1 MYYHEGERRGRRPQC
16 DGPRDADKGGV
27 PGLLGDRREMIAE
40 PRDSVRMAY
49 MYIGRFKA
57 AFSKCEEATKVD
69 LT

>member
-40 PRDSVRMAY
+40 PRDSVRMPIWLFFPLFVLA
-49 MYIGRFKA
+49 
-57 AFSKCEEATKVD
+57 
-69 LT
+69 